1 LQQHFGSYDEE
12 VWDYS
17 PTQSED
23 EDTDKCED
31 NSSESEGS
39 GVDEYDSV
47 ITLTSDKIT
56 IRVGDESGEE
66 IRLLMKRSTEMVKV
80 FEAYAAKVGRD
91 LSDLRFELDGQKVDP
106 NDTADSL
113 DLEGDDQ
120 IDCLIAQPPAD
131 RMQIFVKKLYAAPS
145 ITLSVRSTDTVANVK
160 EAIQEKEGIPADQ
173 QRLIFAGKQL
183 EDGITLMDCNI
194 RKESTIHLVTRLCGC

>member
-1 LQQHFGSYDEE
+1 
-12 VWDYS
+12 
-17 PTQSED
+17 
-23 EDTDKCED
+23 
-31 NSSESEGS
+31 
-39 GVDEYDSV
+39 
-47 ITLTSDKIT
+47 LTSDKIT

-120 IDCLIAQPPAD
+120 IDCLIAQPPDD

>member
-1 LQQHFGSYDEE
+1 
-12 VWDYS
+12 
-17 PTQSED
+17 
-23 EDTDKCED
+23 
-31 NSSESEGS
+31 
-39 GVDEYDSV
+39 
-47 ITLTSDKIT
+47 
-56 IRVGDESGEE
+56 
-66 IRLLMKRSTEMVKV
+66 MVKV

-120 IDCLIAQPPAD
+120 IDCLIAQPPDD

-173 QRLIFAGKQL
+173 QRLILLTKVA
-183 EDGITLMDCNI
+183 
-194 RKESTIHLVTRLCGC
+194 